1 MISGNIDAL
10 ELQGDISTSIELE
23 GDVSNNIELEAEV
36 SPITQAGNN
45 YNKLVN
51 KPQINYVE
59 LIDNKTLDELNIQEK
74 GDYPDEAL
82 TNSEIE
88 ELLDNFA

>member
-1 MISGNIDAL
+1 MINGNIEGL
-10 ELQGDISTSIELE
+10 ELEGVVSSSIELDGDIS
-23 GDVSNNIELEAEV
+23 NNLELEATV
-36 SPITQAGNN
+36 NPITQAGNN
-45 YNKLVN
+45 YNKLIN
-51 KPQINYVE
+51 KPKINYVE

-82 TNSEIE
+82 TNAEIE